1 MTPAERAALAEL
13 THLIDQAQRTGRPL
27 SDEEERGIDWA
38 EGIAEERAWER
49 GAA

>member
-1 MTPAERAALAEL
+1 MNTRALLAEL

-27 SDEEERGIDWA
+27 DDDAERGIEFF
-38 EGIAEERAWER
+38 EGIAEERARDR